1 MNNSDKIKTGFILGL
16 IAQVSIS
23 TLVLCYIL
31 QYYMQS
37 YFITSHP
44 GVLWAF
50 IFAFIIAPF
59 VLSIIALSYIKYA
72 APTNGKERT
81 YRVLAKI
88 FSNVTIAESAVA
100 FFFLLIYGAIIGA
113 IMFF

>member
-16 IAQVSIS
+16 IAQVCLDTFI
-23 TLVLCYIL
+23 LCYAL

-37 YFITSHP
+37 FFMTSNP
-44 GVLWAF
+44 AILWAF
-50 IFAFIIAPF
+50 ILAFIIAPF
-59 VLSIIALSYIKYA
+59 VLSIIALSYIKYV

-100 FFFLLIYGAIIGA
+100 FFFLLIYGAIIGT